1 MTTLTRCVTYDTVT
15 PESAE
20 HGDVAACGFS
30 TEPETVTLREAVEDI
45 RRAGVAYVEATYN
58 GLRVS
63 HLDELD
69 YRTGEVTT
77 ETTHLTCPPSTARR
91 VARLISARR

>member
-1 MTTLTRCVTYDTVT
+1 MTTLTRSVTYDVIT

-20 HGDVAACGFS
+20 HGDFAEIGYV

-45 RRAGVAYVEATYN
+45 RRAGIVYVESTYH

-63 HLDELD
+63 HFDEVD

-77 ETTHLTCPPSTARR
+77 ETTHLECGATLARR
-91 VARLISARR
+91 ITRLLVKA